1 MSGSSFG
8 KAFNISTFGESHG
21 KGLGVIIQGCPP
33 GLTLS
38 EDILQKAL
46 DKRKPGQ
53 GIAGTKRKEPDKPI
67 IQSGVFEGKT
77 TGTPISVFIE
87 NKDARSRS
95 YDAIAKLFRPGH
107 GDYSYQAKYGIRDYR
122 GGGRASARET
132 AARVAAGAVAQ
143 VVLDQSGI
151 KITAYTKAIGGI
163 IAQDLSDL
171 SMKET
176 NDLQCPDPVAVKT
189 MEEKILAV
197 KKQGD
202 SLGGIVEII
211 VSNMLPGLGEP
222 VFDKLDAD
230 IAKALM
236 SIGAVKAVE
245 IGEGINAADS
255 TGYENN
261 DQILPKGFETNNSG
275 GILAGISNGDD
286 IIARVHVKPIP
297 SILKE
302 QKTIDI
308 DGNPTS
314 ISTEGRHDISAIP
327 RINKVC
333 EAMMAIVLAD
343 HLLRQKSI
351 MS

>member
-1 MSGSSFG
+1 MSGSSIG

-33 GLTLS
+33 GIAID
-38 EDILQKAL
+38 EKILQKAL

-53 GIAGTKRKEPDKPI
+53 GIAGTKRKEPDKPEI
-67 IQSGVFEGKT
+67 LSGVFEGKT
-77 TGTPISVFIE
+77 TGTPISIFIA
-87 NKDARSRS
+87 NKDARSKS
-95 YDAIAKLFRPGH
+95 YDAIANLFRPGH
-107 GDYSYQAKYGIRDYR
+107 GDYSYTAKYGIRDYR

-143 VVLDQSGI
+143 LILDQSDI
-151 KITAYTKAIGGI
+151 TITAYTLGIGGI
-163 IAQDLSDL
+163 IAEDLTDLSRKDN
-171 SMKET
+171 
-176 NDLQCPDPVAVKT
+176 NDLQCPDPVAVKK
-189 MEEKILAV
+189 MQEKIIAV

-202 SLGGIVEII
+202 SLGGVVEI
-211 VSNMLPGLGEP
+211 VASNVPAGLGEP
-222 VFDKLDAD
+222 VFDKLDAE

-245 IGEGINAADS
+245 IGEGINVS
-255 TGYENN
+255 KITGFENN
-261 DQILPKGFETNNSG
+261 DQILPKGFETNHSG

-297 SILKE
+297 SILKA
-302 QKTIDI
+302 QKTIDT
-308 DGNPTS
+308 DGNATS

-351 MS
+351 TY